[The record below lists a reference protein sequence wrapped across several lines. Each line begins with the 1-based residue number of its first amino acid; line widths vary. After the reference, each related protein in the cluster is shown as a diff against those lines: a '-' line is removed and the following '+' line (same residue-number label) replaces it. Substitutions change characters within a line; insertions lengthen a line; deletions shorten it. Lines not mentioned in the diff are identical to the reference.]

1 MTFAG
6 RKGPNG
12 NLVVIRHGG
21 GFETAYAHLH
31 RIKGGIRPGKF
42 VKQRELI
49 GFVGS
54 TGRSTGPHLH
64 FGLKKYT
71 RPLDPLTELNGP
83 GLRMATR
90 ELPSYRN
97 AVADWQTQLH
107 GIENAP
113 EIVAGSDEPLVA
125 QVDEIMD

>member
-1 MTFAG
+1 
-6 RKGPNG
+6 
-12 NLVVIRHGG
+12 
-21 GFETAYAHLH
+21 
-31 RIKGGIRPGKF
+31 

-71 RPLDPLTELNGP
+71 RALDPLTELNGP
-83 GLRMATR
+83 GLRMAAR
-90 ELPSYRN
+90 DLPSYKD
-97 AVADWQTQLH
+97 VVTDWQARLSDIANVPKLVE
-107 GIENAP
+107 GA
-113 EIVAGSDEPLVA
+113 DEPLVE

>member
-1 MTFAG
+1 
-6 RKGPNG
+6 
-12 NLVVIRHGG
+12 VIIRHGG

-31 RIKGGIRPGKF
+31 RIKGGVRPGKL

-71 RPLDPLTELNGP
+71 RFLDPLIELNGP
-83 GLRMATR
+83 GLRMASR
-90 ELPSYRN
+90 DLPSYKDTIT
-97 AVADWQTQLH
+97 DWRARLS

-113 EIVAGSDEPLVA
+113 KLVAGEDEPLVE

>member
-1 MTFAG
+1 
-6 RKGPNG
+6 
-12 NLVVIRHGG
+12 VIRHSG

-31 RIKGGIRPGKF
+31 RIKGGIRRGTY

-71 RPLDPLTELNGP
+71 RFIDPLTELNGP

-90 ELPSYRN
+90 ELPSYKD
-97 AVADWQTQLH
+97 AVADLQSRL
-107 GIENAP
+107 GNIENAP
-113 EIVAGSDEPLVA
+113 KVVAGADEPLVE